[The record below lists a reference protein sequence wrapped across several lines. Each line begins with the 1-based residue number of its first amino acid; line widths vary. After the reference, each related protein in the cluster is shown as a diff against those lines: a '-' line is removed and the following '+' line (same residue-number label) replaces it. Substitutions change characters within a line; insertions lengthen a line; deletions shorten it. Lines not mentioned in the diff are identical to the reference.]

1 VVVVCQGD
9 RGPTAGT
16 ARSHEPR
23 VNLRMRSGIPGLA
36 ACPGP
41 AAVAAGYGVEV
52 GGADWNY
59 WIGLGGG
66 LGLGVP
72 IGMLLAL
79 WAIRRRR

>member
-1 VVVVCQGD
+1 VLGH
-9 RGPTAGT
+9 RGPC
-16 ARSHEPR
+16 
-23 VNLRMRSGIPGLA
+23 

-41 AAVAAGYGVEV
+41 TVVTAGYGVEV

-66 LGLGVP
+66 LGLGTP